1 MTPALR
7 ESFARVTS
15 VGSLRGVLWAALTVT
30 IWAAYPAVTR
40 LSVTQTLSPEDLFAL
55 RFGVSAVL
63 FVPCLARCAAA
74 LPGNAWFKGIGLA
87 LCQGAL
93 AALLIG
99 GLELAP
105 ASHASALVQ
114 GVIPAWVLIVG
125 AVFLGRSFRRGSA
138 CAVALIGA
146 GVAAFVLGSGAALDF
161 EVLQGDLMFL
171 LASLLACG
179 YVLQARHFRLPATA
193 AAAFVAVYS
202 AIAFLPWY
210 FLSAGHPFIRASSAE
225 LALQGLYQG
234 VLVGFVSFIA
244 LNRAIAV
251 LGSGK
256 TSAFI
261 SAVPVLTAIIG
272 IPILGEQPPLVECV
286 ALVLITLGVGLAS
299 LKPEGNA
306 QPICPPALGESDAA
320 KFAEPKSERARAST
334 ALPPPLR
341 IAGLSAPL
349 PAAAD
354 RRHAAG
360 RAGDGR
366 PRPAPRL

>member
-1 MTPALR
+1 
-7 ESFARVTS
+7 
-15 VGSLRGVLWAALTVT
+15 
-30 IWAAYPAVTR
+30 
-40 LSVTQTLSPEDLFAL
+40 
-55 RFGVSAVL
+55 
-63 FVPCLARCAAA
+63 
-74 LPGNAWFKGIGLA
+74 
-87 LCQGAL
+87 
-93 AALLIG
+93 
-99 GLELAP
+99 P

-125 AVFLGRSFRRGSA
+125 AVFLGRSFRTGSA
-138 CAVALIGA
+138 CAVALIAA

-210 FLSAGHPFIRASSAE
+210 FLSAGNPFIRASSAE

-299 LKPEGNA
+299 LKSEGNA
-306 QPICPPALGESDAA
+306 HPICPPARG
-320 KFAEPKSERARAST
+320 
-334 ALPPPLR
+334 
-341 IAGLSAPL
+341 G
-349 PAAAD
+349 
-354 RRHAAG
+354 G
-360 RAGDGR
+360 RAGKPPRAESGEARRAAGPPAAVAYRGTGR
-366 PRPAPRL
+366 PPARGGGPPAWRRARGRWATAPSASTMTAPSAERLELENELRLALARRELEIHFQPQAAIASRRIVGVEALPRWRHRDRGWIPPT

>member
-1 MTPALR
+1 MTLALR
-7 ESFARVTS
+7 QPSARVTP
-15 VGSLRGVLWAALTVT
+15 VCRLRGVLWAALTVI

-55 RFGVSAVL
+55 RFGISAVL
-63 FVPCLARCAAA
+63 FVPCLARFAGA
-74 LPGNAWFKGIGLA
+74 LPGDAWIKGIGLA

-93 AALLIG
+93 AALVIG
-99 GLELAP
+99 GLTLAP

-125 AVFLGRSFRRGSA
+125 AAFLGQRFRLASA
-138 CAVALIGA
+138 GGVALIAAGA
-146 GVAAFVLGSGAALDF
+146 ATFVLGAGAAFDRR
-161 EVLQGDLMFL
+161 VLQADFMFL

-202 AIAFLPWY
+202 AVAFLPWY
-210 FLSAGHPFIRASSAE
+210 FLYAGNPFVRASAAE

-244 LNRAIAV
+244 LNRAIAL
-251 LGSGK
+251 LGCGK

-261 SAVPVLTAIIG
+261 SAVPVLTASIA
-272 IPILGEQPPLVECV
+272 IPILGEQPPLAECV

-299 LKPEGNA
+299 RKPAENA
-306 QPICPPALGESDAA
+306 RPIPPLLRGERGLARL
-320 KFAEPKSERARAST
+320 AEPKPEHARAST
-334 ALPPPLR
+334 ALPLTFR
-341 IAGLSAPL
+341 IARLSAPL
-349 PAAAD
+349 PATAEG
-354 RRHAAG
+354 RHGTGAL
-360 RAGDGR
+360 
-366 PRPAPRL
+366 PRPARRL

>member
-1 MTPALR
+1 MTLALR
-7 ESFARVTS
+7 EPSAAVTT
-15 VGSLRGVLWAALTVT
+15 VGPLRGVLWAALTVI

-55 RFGVSAVL
+55 RFGISAAL
-63 FVPCLARCAAA
+63 FVPCLVRCAAA
-74 LPGNAWFKGIGLA
+74 LPGDAWIKGIGLA
-87 LCQGAL
+87 LCQGTL
-93 AALLIG
+93 AALLIS
-99 GLELAP
+99 GLALAP

-125 AVFLGRSFRRGSA
+125 AVFLGRRFGPGGA
-138 CAVALIGA
+138 CGVALIAAGA
-146 GVAAFVLGSGAALDF
+146 AAFVLGSGAAFDG
-161 EVLQGDLMFL
+161 EVLQGNLMFL
-171 LASLLACG
+171 LASLLASG

-210 FLSAGHPFIRASSAE
+210 FLSAGNPFPRVSSAE

-251 LGSGK
+251 LGCAK
-256 TSAFI
+256 TSAFL
-261 SAVPVLTAIIG
+261 SAVPVLTAIVA
-272 IPILGEQPPLVECV
+272 IPILGEQPPLAECV

-299 LKPEGNA
+299 RVPEDA
-306 QPICPPALGESDAA
+306 RPIPSIALGERGSARLT
-320 KFAEPKSERARAST
+320 EPKPEHARTST

-341 IAGLSAPL
+341 IAGLSVPV

-354 RRHAAG
+354 RRRGARRGGDALAR
-360 RAGDGR
+360 RARR
-366 PRPAPRL
+366 P